1 MKGKINTSEVLSLL
15 DEEQQKRFKGL
26 SKQLQTK
33 ALEST
38 LHDKLAT
45 MQLPVGEH
53 ISLKA
58 INQNQGV
65 QWFQVWGP
73 NAPFAFSLNGVPV
86 RAVSC
91 VKLGSSLHN
100 GMKLVLSGHV
110 FDVGEKNALPGGG
123 YIGNACFIMSL
134 AASMMSHRKWP
145 KFVEC
150 NQNTCCCEIWL
161 NSGLPFH

>member
-65 QWFQVWGP
+65 QWLQVWGRLL
-73 NAPFAFSLNGVPV
+73 SL
-86 RAVSC
+86 
-91 VKLGSSLHN
+91 
-100 GMKLVLSGHV
+100 
-110 FDVGEKNALPGGG
+110 
-123 YIGNACFIMSL
+123 
-134 AASMMSHRKWP
+134 
-145 KFVEC
+145 
-150 NQNTCCCEIWL
+150 
-161 NSGLPFH
+161 